1 MKKKLLLAILLFL
14 IPLCLPAAL
23 FPDYDFTF
31 FKSIEDTLAVLN
43 NERFGFD
50 YSGYGFVGENMTS
63 GIYIRIG
70 VQMPYSIFFSSS
82 SNENKDTEGKKD
94 NDETIA
100 PPSDTILEQT
110 SDEAI
115 TANVALEEDIKDQT
129 NSGADGKV
137 AKIKTYDYK
146 FAISLGPSFRRFIG
160 NQALWYMGIGLTAT
174 TEGRTTGSGSVST
187 SSLDVRISS
196 EFDIGF
202 RIDAS
207 KKNTSLRIGVYG
219 SLDLISFSSV
229 STVSQESSSTEMAL
243 KADIFTPLGE
253 KSAFSAVGYISLGHT
268 FKNTKDD
275 VRYIYSN
282 KTRTLGKGV
291 YSQLPQ

>member
-1 MKKKLLLAILLFL
+1 MKKNLLLAILLIL
-14 IPLCLPAAL
+14 MPICLSAAL

-50 YSGYGFVGENMTS
+50 YSGYGFIGENMTS

-82 SNENKDTEGKKD
+82 SNENKEQEGKKD
-94 NDETIA
+94 ADEIIA
-100 PPSDTILEQT
+100 PSSDAISEQT
-110 SDEAI
+110 SDDI
-115 TANVALEEDIKDQT
+115 VKANVTLDEDIKDQT
-129 NSGADGKV
+129 NNGADGKV
-137 AKIKTYDYK
+137 AKIKNYDYK
-146 FAISLGPSFRRFIG
+146 FAISIGPSFRRFIG

-174 TEGRTTGSGSVST
+174 TEGKTTGSGSVST

-207 KKNTSLRIGVYG
+207 KKNTSPGIGVYG

-275 VRYIYSN
+275 IRYRYSN
-282 KTRTLGKGV
+282 KSRIIGNGI
-291 YSQLPQ
+291 SSRIE